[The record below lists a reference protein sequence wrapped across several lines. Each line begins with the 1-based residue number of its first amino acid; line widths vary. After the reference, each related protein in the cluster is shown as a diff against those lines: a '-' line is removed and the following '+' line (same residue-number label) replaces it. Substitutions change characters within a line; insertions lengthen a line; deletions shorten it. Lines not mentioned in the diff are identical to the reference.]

1 MRSPSLTRRSE
12 SAGGRLCHRY
22 DWRGRS
28 VLVCDSC
35 RNMLLVIELFAD
47 EELEPED
54 KYQILL
60 AMLFPDPAEAF
71 NAAGDGMND
80 LIACVL
86 WDACGLDV
94 AGTKGHERAVFDWE
108 SDAPRIQASLMSAY
122 GITWDQAAD
131 GFSFADVCA
140 LLGELVEDDNAT
152 PFQQAVYYRTAKPPK
167 RTKHNGDQCDAW
179 EARRRHFALESRSGA
194 SKAADPM
201 EEQNNRSRD
210 LFAALKA
217 AASAEVSNV

>member
-12 SAGGRLCHRY
+12 HAGGRLCHWY

-28 VLVCDSC
+28 VLVCDSA

-47 EELEPED
+47 KELEPED

-60 AMLFPDPAEAF
+60 AMLFPDPAEALGM
-71 NAAGDGMND
+71 AGGDIND

-94 AGTKGHERAVFDWE
+94 TGTKPHERAVFDWE

-131 GFSFADVCA
+131 GLSFSDVCA
-140 LLGELVEDDNAT
+140 LLGELVEDDAQT
-152 PFQQAVYYRTAKPPK
+152 PFAQAIYYRTAKPPK
-167 RTKHNGDQCDAW
+167 RTKYNGEQCDAW
-179 EARRRHFALESRSGA
+179 SARRLHFALKA
-194 SKAADPM
+194 SDASPVDAM

-217 AASAEVSNV
+217 VAKGAEVGNV